1 MWTGLWRE
9 VSAAG
14 VFAGSPPI
22 DHVTQAELDELPP
35 AARSYMNFFGVVPGS
50 GKDWSFRLEWT
61 GRFRRTPDE
70 HWMPIEA
77 AQYDLRAP
85 VGRFFHMKAQMRRI
99 FPVRVQDTYVYGRGH
114 MLAKVAGILK
124 VADGSG
130 KEFDE
135 GELVTWV
142 NDVVLFAPTMLLG
155 SSARWWHLDD
165 RRFGVAFSDGECT
178 VKARVAIDSHGAPI
192 DFETTD
198 RYLNDPFDPAHPLV
212 RGQWSTP
219 IDSWDSVHGHPI
231 PTLGRATWH
240 LGNGDFTY
248 GEFEPLPASLAFNV
262 QPAAVTPRAAA

>member
-9 VSAAG
+9 VSSAG
-14 VFAGSPPI
+14 VFAGPPPVE
-22 DHVTQAELDELPP
+22 HVTQAELDELPP
-35 AARSYMNFFGVVPGS
+35 AARAYMNFFGVVAGS
-50 GKDWSFRLEWT
+50 GKDWSFRLEWV

-85 VGRFFHMKAQMRRI
+85 VARFFHMKAQMRRI
-99 FPVRVQDTYVYGRGH
+99 FPVRVRDTYVYGRGH
-114 MLAKVAGILK
+114 MLAKVAGILT

-155 SSARWWHLDD
+155 PSTHFWHVDD
-165 RRFGVAFSDGECT
+165 ERFGVTFSDGECT
-178 VKARVAIDSHGAPI
+178 VKARVAIDSRGAPI

-219 IDSWDSVHGHPI
+219 IDSWDSIHGHPI
-231 PTLGRATWH
+231 PALGRATWH

-248 GEFEPLPASLAFNV
+248 AELEPLPASLAFNV
-262 QPAAVTPRAAA
+262 RPAPVHPRRAA